1 MKLLKNLVLRENK
14 RQTGC
19 ILIKVF
25 DLPDHI
31 IISYLPS
38 IHSVISISLEKSMK
52 NPKTK
57 QTTDISIIVIG
68 QPDAADIVYWYNFN
82 FT

>member
-1 MKLLKNLVLRENK
+1 
-14 RQTGC
+14 
-19 ILIKVF
+19 
-25 DLPDHI
+25 
-31 IISYLPS
+31 
-38 IHSVISISLEKSMK
+38 MK